1 MATNSKLIITAQR
14 ILLLLI
20 ISSQL
25 IEECGPPGGS
35 AALWRRGA
43 LTSYFDTL
51 FSQYWKQ
58 RERLREL
65 FYLPFLFQGNLLAL
79 IGAFVISQWHYEGS
93 NSLWND
99 ERWTRLEEHRYPK
112 TCHTF
117 GFLQRIQ
124 LVDVILVPS
133 KVRLTFVAISSEYFP
148 ASSIVCALSCDP
160 ICIQRFIQKDIVQ
173 VASLPGLGAGAAL
186 IIVLIISTTNQQ
198 CKHNIQRAA
207 NSLAQEHHT
216 SQLSIFST
224 SVKNCVIFQ
233 QKLSQLYL
241 VFSLSTVSA
250 IAFTLSVLFPWH
262 VCAPLTIL
270 HCPVEKTDF
279 SELWGTRQSKLCEF
293 IIIQVGWFWWTTFGG
308 NCLTVGNF
316 FGGKFMWKC
325 HVWYPWHVCFSK
337 I

>member
-58 RERLREL
+58 RERLWEL

-117 GFLQRIQ
+117 GFLQQ
-124 LVDVILVPS
+124 LVDVISVPS

-198 CKHNIQRAA
+198 CKHNIQWAA

-224 SVKNCVIFQ
+224 SVKNCVMFQ
-233 QKLSQLYL
+233 QKLYPVFGIFTFQSLQLLLHSQ
-241 VFSLSTVSA
+241 FSFLGMCVHLWQYC
-250 IAFTLSVLFPWH
+250 IA
-262 VCAPLTIL
+262 
-270 HCPVEKTDF
+270 
-279 SELWGTRQSKLCEF
+279 Q
-293 IIIQVGWFWWTTFGG
+293 
-308 NCLTVGNF
+308 
-316 FGGKFMWKC
+316 
-325 HVWYPWHVCFSK
+325 
-337 I
+337 